1 MVTVSVALPV
11 VVIPD
16 PAAIVSV
23 FPFEIVWLEPLDPA
37 TVKLVIPLSISTKA
51 LPLKTRSLLVLV
63 LKYKSPEVKA
73 APSLSTDGSEDFD
86 PK

>member
-37 TVKLVIPLSISTKA
+37 TVKLVIPASISTNA
-51 LPLKTRSLLVLV
+51 LPLKTRSLFVLV
-63 LKYKSPEVKA
+63 LKYKSPVVKA
-73 APSLSTDGSEDFD
+73 SPSLSTDGS
-86 PK
+86 